1 MDGQYSLTTEQ
12 EKHLQEV
19 LRVGHQQPDV
29 AIPTPRVIVRDEYE
43 AESAAYLFNRPNGYI
58 IYTLPDSERVPVE
71 YDLDS
76 EDESWLED
84 YTARD
89 RARDERN
96 NSHVPANGHAH
107 HQLDADDLEMMLDA
121 LEQRAGKAKHVTVTV
136 QHAMKLFHER
146 PELTAHVPAVYQHWR
161 ARREASTQP
170 LLRKL
175 REPVSET
182 SPYAAFIYK
191 TEEKKQPVRVW
202 RADHSLAVMRALR
215 DQFVRARE
223 LLHLITRREECKRA
237 LAHQLLQILAQ
248 QGHEL
253 RDNMLEDTAL
263 FNGELGDTWLTSE
276 TDTDTLFMNGA
287 STKHKTRRRCA
298 PSDALPPRD
307 EPVSQLS
314 TDEFDVS
321 SDEEP
326 GSAGL
331 RTAEPRVVVPLSQL
345 SLFDMPSDDPGW
357 IKLINLSSSN
367 MPSFR
372 GRARIGRGGRL
383 LWDRVPIIKS
393 VDELPDYVDD
403 APSDKESETN
413 SVLMD
418 LS

>member
-1 MDGQYSLTTEQ
+1 MQ

-43 AESAAYLFNRPNGYI
+43 RESAAYLFNRPNGYI

-84 YTARD
+84 YTSRD

-96 NSHVPANGHAH
+96 NHHHVTANGHAH
-107 HQLDADDLEMMLDA
+107 HVLDADDLELMIDT
-121 LEQRAGKAKHVTVTV
+121 LEKHAGKAKHVTLSA
-136 QHAMKLFHER
+136 QQAMRLFHER
-146 PELTAHVPAVYQHWR
+146 PELLDHVPAVVQHWK
-161 ARREASTQP
+161 ARRAASSEP

-175 REPVSET
+175 REPVSES

-191 TEEKKQPVRVW
+191 TEEKKQPVRSY
-202 RADHSLAVMRALR
+202 RPEHSLALMRALR
-215 DQFVRARE
+215 EQFTRARQ
-223 LLHLITRREECKRA
+223 LLQLITRREECKRA
-237 LAHQLLQILAQ
+237 LAQHMLQILMH
-248 QGHEL
+248 QGNEL
-253 RDNMLEDTAL
+253 RDNILEDTAL
-263 FNGELGDTWLTSE
+263 FNGELETTWLTAD
-276 TDTDTLFMNGA
+276 TDTDTLFMNGTSA
-287 STKHKTRRRCA
+287 KHKTRRRRA
-298 PSDALPPRD
+298 ASDTLTPPRD

-314 TDEFDVS
+314 AEEFDVS
-321 SDEEP
+321 SDSEP
-326 GSAGL
+326 ASPA
-331 RTAEPRVVVPLSQL
+331 TESRVESRAVVPLSQL
-345 SLFDMPSDDPGW
+345 SLFNLASDDPGW

-393 VDELPDYVDD
+393 VDELPDFMDEAD
-403 APSDKESETN
+403 GASEKESETN

-418 LS
+418 IS